1 MNLLLFFQTNWS
13 WLIYWTVTIVAL
25 VGVIL
30 NIEHDLRCFYI
41 WSFTNAAFAIR
52 TFFLGAFEMTV
63 LFVIYFI
70 LALVGI
76 YRWKI
81 KPYKEEQILI
91 AENRNLRAEIASL
104 KADVE
109 SVSGGMDFEE
119 KKISK

>member
-41 WSFTNAAFAIR
+41 WRFTNAAFAIR